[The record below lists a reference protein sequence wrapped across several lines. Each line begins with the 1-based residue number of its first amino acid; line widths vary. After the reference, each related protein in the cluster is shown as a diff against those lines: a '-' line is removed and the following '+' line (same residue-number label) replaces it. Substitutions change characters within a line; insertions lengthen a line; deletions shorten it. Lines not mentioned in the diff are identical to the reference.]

1 MLAAILGRKIGM
13 TQVYDASGAVQPV
26 TVIQAGPCSVLQ
38 VKTTESDGYNA
49 VQLGFEDVRAK
60 RATKPQVGHAAKANV
75 KPKRFIREVRLAD
88 PPKDVRVGQTITVES
103 FFSEAKAFFD
113 ARRKAVDPSAK
124 ESPAGPVFVDVT
136 GTTKGKGFQGVM
148 KRHHFAGQP
157 QTHGTE
163 RKHRSPGSQSAH
175 ATNRGWGGNIKK
187 GKRMSGHMG
196 MVRCTSRNH
205 KLVGIDKDNHLLLVK
220 GSVPGAGGG
229 FVYVTAGKTARIA
242 GPARVS
248 AKAAAK
254 AAAKARA
261 DAKKPQAAA
270 KPAK

>member
-13 TQVYDASGAVQPV
+13 TQVYDPSGAVQPV

-38 VKTTESDGYNA
+38 VKTAQTDGYNA
-49 VQLGFEDVRAK
+49 VQLGFEDIKAG
-60 RATKPQVGHAAKANV
+60 RATKPQIGHADKANTS
-75 KPKRFIREVRLAD
+75 PKRFVREMRLAD
-88 PPKDVRVGQTITVES
+88 APADVQVGQMLTVES
-103 FFSEAKAFFD
+103 FGGVA
-113 ARRKAVDPSAK
+113 
-124 ESPAGPVFVDVT
+124 FVDVT

-157 QTHGTE
+157 QSHGTE

-205 KLVGIDKDNHLLLVK
+205 KLVGIDKENHLLLIK
-220 GSVPGAGGG
+220 GAVPGASGG
-229 FVYVTAGKTARIA
+229 FVFIKVSKTARVKA
-242 GPARVS
+242 PPKAPS
-248 AKAAAK
+248 KAEAKGKAK
-254 AAAKARA
+254 
-261 DAKKPQAAA
+261 A